1 MEQNNFDLKKDP
13 RLKNIDPIKLKVIME
28 IREQSKYKS
37 MEELLPQ
44 IMKINQELNR
54 RKMNF
59 TKEESALLLDVI
71 EETLS
76 PAEKQKFN
84 MLKSFL

>member
-44 IMKINQELNR
+44 IIKINQELNR

-76 PAEKQKFN
+76 PAEKKKFN

>member
-76 PAEKQKFN
+76 PSEKKKFN